1 MKHVTA
7 HNRAFR
13 FAALLGLTAVFGG
26 LVAQTPANAQYPRDR
41 QFHHD
46 GREFDR
52 QELRYDATTLR
63 REQDH
68 LRDLQDRRK
77 NAVRRHDR
85 NAVRR
90 LDVAIRDTQWRM
102 DNKRFDTKHDY
113 DTFYNDRD
121 REYFRN
127 HNYH

>member
-1 MKHVTA
+1 MKHVIN

-26 LVAQTPANAQYPRDR
+26 LVAQTPANAQY
-41 QFHHD
+41 HHD

-52 QELRYDATTLR
+52 QELRYDTIVLR

-68 LRDLQDRRK
+68 LRDLRDRRRD
-77 NAVRRHDR
+77 AARHHDR
-85 NAVRR
+85 DAVRR
-90 LDVAIRDTQWRM
+90 LDAAIRNTQWRI
-102 DNKRFDTKHDY
+102 DNRRSDSRHDY

-121 REYFRN
+121 REYFRTHNN
-127 HNYH
+127 H